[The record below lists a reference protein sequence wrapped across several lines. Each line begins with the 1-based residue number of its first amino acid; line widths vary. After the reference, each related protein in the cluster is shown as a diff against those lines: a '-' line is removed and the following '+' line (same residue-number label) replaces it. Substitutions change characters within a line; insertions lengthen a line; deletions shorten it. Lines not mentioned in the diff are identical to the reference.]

1 MTEMRNKIQKKIL
14 KNALFHITIP
24 MNIYIDLKNK
34 YSCQKLAVDID
45 GKNRKSAIVCE

>member
-1 MTEMRNKIQKKIL
+1 MTEMRNRKIL
-14 KNALFHITIP
+14 KNALFHITTLMI
-24 MNIYIDLKNK
+24 IYINLKNK